1 MDEVT
6 GKEKI
11 REALKKEF
19 HLIGL
24 QELPVKSLQGVY
36 SGTQR
41 K

>member
-24 QELPVKSLQGVY
+24 QELQGVY
-36 SGTQR
+36 GGTQR